1 MIRLV
6 IIVCC
11 ISILVSCDQVER
23 PKKPDNLISKG
34 KMVDILYDMF
44 VLNAAKATDRRL
56 LEKNKVTPDR
66 YIYEKHQ
73 IDSMQFVKSNEYY
86 AYDIKVYEDIIN
98 QVEAKIQN
106 KKQALEKAIEKE
118 EDRRKNRLDS
128 IRKLGDT
135 IIKNKPY
142 KKELK
147 TRNEEN
153 PY

>member
-1 MIRLV
+1 MIRLI

-11 ISILVSCDQVER
+11 FAVLVSCDQVE
-23 PKKPDNLISKG
+23 KPEKPENLISKG

-66 YIYEKHQ
+66 YIYDKYQ

-98 QVEAKIQN
+98 QVELKIQN

-128 IRKLGDT
+128 IKKLGDT